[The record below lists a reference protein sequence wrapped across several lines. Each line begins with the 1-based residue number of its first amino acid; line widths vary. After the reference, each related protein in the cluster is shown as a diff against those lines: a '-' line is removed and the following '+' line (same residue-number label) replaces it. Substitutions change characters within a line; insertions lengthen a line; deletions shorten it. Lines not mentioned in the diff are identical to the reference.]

1 MTKSCFIVLSVLL
14 RFTDPDYKF
23 GIYLQT
29 LSLEFQI
36 KYVGAFLV
44 DKISLVSPNHTQ
56 KNNLISQAIFII

>member
-1 MTKSCFIVLSVLL
+1 MAKSCFIVLSVLL

-36 KYVGAFLV
+36 KYVGEGHFWWTRSV
-44 DKISLVSPNHTQ
+44 WFHQITHKKI
-56 KNNLISQAIFII
+56 I